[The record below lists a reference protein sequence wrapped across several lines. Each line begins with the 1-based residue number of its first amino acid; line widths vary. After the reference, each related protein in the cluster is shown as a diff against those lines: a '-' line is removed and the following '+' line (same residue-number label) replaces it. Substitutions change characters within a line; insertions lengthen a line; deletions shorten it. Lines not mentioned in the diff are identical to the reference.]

1 MSIPEDMESETT
13 RIFVQKWKTQFIG
26 GKPNSSNTEYKELF
40 RSKFASC
47 YTRLKVIFMGLTKI
61 QVTLNVYVTS
71 FERLVKDIIT
81 SLFIKKWIQI
91 EKENVVSVEDSMLPE
106 IIRIQSEGFGTK
118 SLNGV
123 KRYSKRMKKIFYVIK
138 S

>member
-1 MSIPEDMESETT
+1 MVFLKTWNRKSLVYCSEAE
-13 RIFVQKWKTQFIG
+13 KL
-26 GKPNSSNTEYKELF
+26 NSSDTESKEIL
-40 RSKFASC
+40 RDKLTNC

-71 FERLVKDIIT
+71 FERLVKDIIVN
-81 SLFIKKWIQI
+81 LFIIKWVQI
-91 EKENVVSVEDSMLPE
+91 KKENVVSVEDSMLPE

-118 SLNGV
+118 SRNGV

>member
-1 MSIPEDMESETT
+1 
-13 RIFVQKWKTQFIG
+13 
-26 GKPNSSNTEYKELF
+26 
-40 RSKFASC
+40 
-47 YTRLKVIFMGLTKI
+47 MGLTKI

-81 SLFIKKWIQI
+81 NLFIRKWIQI
-91 EKENVVSVEDSMLPE
+91 EKENVVSVENSMLPE

>member
-1 MSIPEDMESETT
+1 
-13 RIFVQKWKTQFIG
+13 
-26 GKPNSSNTEYKELF
+26 
-40 RSKFASC
+40 
-47 YTRLKVIFMGLTKI
+47 MGLTKI

-81 SLFIKKWIQI
+81 SLFVKKWIQI

>member
-1 MSIPEDMESETT
+1 
-13 RIFVQKWKTQFIG
+13 
-26 GKPNSSNTEYKELF
+26 
-40 RSKFASC
+40 
-47 YTRLKVIFMGLTKI
+47 MGLTKI

-118 SLNGV
+118 NLNGV

>member
-13 RIFVQKWKTQFIG
+13 RIFVQKRK
-26 GKPNSSNTEYKELF
+26 NSIHRTEYKELL
-40 RSKFASC
+40 RGKLANR
-47 YTRLKVIFMGLTKI
+47 YARLKVIFMGLTKI
-61 QVTLNVYVTS
+61 QVTLNVYATS
-71 FERLVKDIIT
+71 FERLVKDVIT
-81 SLFIKKWIQI
+81 NLFIRKWIQI
-91 EKENVVSVEDSMLPE
+91 EKENVVSVKDSMLPE

-118 SLNGV
+118 NQNGV

>member
-1 MSIPEDMESETT
+1 
-13 RIFVQKWKTQFIG
+13 
-26 GKPNSSNTEYKELF
+26 
-40 RSKFASC
+40 
-47 YTRLKVIFMGLTKI
+47 MGLTKI

-81 SLFIKKWIQI
+81 NLFIRKWIQI

-123 KRYSKRMKKIFYVIK
+123 KRYSKIMKKIFYVIK